1 VAHVSVVVTSAG
13 WREER
18 RHRKTKKEGRGLFK
32 GTVHPKMKPLIIYC
46 SKLV

>member
-1 VAHVSVVVTSAG
+1 LLHLQAG
-13 WREER
+13 EKKEDIE
-18 RHRKTKKEGRGLFK
+18 KDKKEGRGLFK